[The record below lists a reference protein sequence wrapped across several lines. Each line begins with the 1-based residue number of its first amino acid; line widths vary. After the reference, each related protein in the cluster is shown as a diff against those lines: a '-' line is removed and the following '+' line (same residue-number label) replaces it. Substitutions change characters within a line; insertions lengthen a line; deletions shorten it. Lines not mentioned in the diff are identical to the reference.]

1 MILARF
7 IPYEN
12 SCHNID
18 SEWDLNH
25 FALSQWRVPWMEE
38 PGGLQ
43 AMESLRVG
51 YDWVTSLSLF
61 TFMHWRRKWQPT
73 PVLLPGESQGWGAW
87 WAAIYGV
94 AQSQTQLKWFSS
106 SSSSG
111 LDTKSCPTLGTP
123 QTVACQVPLSMGF
136 SRRGYWSGLPFPSPG
151 DLPDP
156 GIEPR
161 SLALQADSLL
171 TELRGKPWWCV
182 YIINVFF
189 FSTSQWGVYIY
200 VLSYIWF
207 FVTPWTIVHQA
218 PLSMGLSKQ
227 EYWMGY
233 HFLLK
238 GIFLIQGLNLHLLHL
253 LRWQADSFPLAASG
267 KPPKWYC
274 KN

>member
-1 MILARF
+1 
-7 IPYEN
+7 
-12 SCHNID
+12 
-18 SEWDLNH
+18 
-25 FALSQWRVPWMEE
+25 
-38 PGGLQ
+38 
-43 AMESLRVG
+43 
-51 YDWVTSLSLF
+51 
-61 TFMHWRRKWQPT
+61 
-73 PVLLPGESQGWGAW
+73 
-87 WAAIYGV
+87 
-94 AQSQTQLKWFSS
+94 
-106 SSSSG
+106 
-111 LDTKSCPTLGTP
+111 
-123 QTVACQVPLSMGF
+123 MGF

-253 LRWQADSFPLAASG
+253 LRWQADSL
-267 KPPKWYC
+267 PPCHLRAWKEGWAVLIYLISA
-274 KN
+274 KTSRYSSSPHLIEI